1 MSVKKF
7 PRILNYNNLNFEQ
20 IEYYNPQR
28 DKDGSLI
35 STVFYKFMKNNPLS
49 IYLETPKLKT
59 TTGII
64 KNGDD
69 YFIELELSLEGCNSS
84 FYEFIEKFD
93 EKNIVYSH
101 YNSSEW
107 FNKNLPLKTIEEF
120 YKSPIKIKFDG
131 KNPTMI
137 FKIPTVKGKMLLE
150 VYNQQ
155 KQIININKLCAGDE
169 VTAIIKFN
177 GLRFLKQEFIAE
189 WEIYKI
195 KLFKIIDEDILP
207 SGYFFSDDTID
218 NPMEHQE
225 PTQLSEKE
233 NNVFFN
239 LSEEDYHN
247 EEEIRKENESNIIN
261 DNILENTTNEP
272 IEEENTTTE
281 PIEEE
286 HTTTEPIEEHNTT
299 NEPIEEEQA
308 NTINEPI
315 EEEQANTI
323 NEPIEEEQANNTNE
337 PIEEEQANNTNEPL
351 EEEQANNTNEPLEEH
366 NTINEPIEEHNTI
379 NEPIEEQEEE
389 EEESDDSEN
398 DEYEF
403 TDSEYELDDD
413 DEFDELKLN

>member
-1 MSVKKF
+1 MSIKKF

-101 YNSSEW
+101 YNSADW
-107 FNKNLPLKTIEEF
+107 FNKHLPLQTIEEF

-169 VTAIIKFN
+169 ITAIIKFN

-218 NPMEHQE
+218 NPIEHQE
-225 PTQLSEKE
+225 PIQLSEKE

-239 LSEEDYHN
+239 LNGEDYHN
-247 EEEIRKENESNIIN
+247 EEEIRKENEANIIN

-272 IEEENTTTE
+272 IEEEHTTTEPIEEEHTTTE

-299 NEPIEEEQA
+299 NEPIEEHNTTNEPIEEHNTTNEPIEEQQE
-308 NTINEPI
+308 NTTTEPIEEQQENTTTEPI
-315 EEEQANTI
+315 EEEQANTTT
-323 NEPIEEEQANNTNE
+323 EPIEEES
-337 PIEEEQANNTNEPL
+337 
-351 EEEQANNTNEPLEEH
+351 
-366 NTINEPIEEHNTI
+366 
-379 NEPIEEQEEE
+379 E

-403 TDSEYELDDD
+403 TDSEYELDED
-413 DEFDELKLN
+413 DEYDELKLK

>member
-1 MSVKKF
+1 MSIKKF

-101 YNSSEW
+101 YNSADW
-107 FNKNLPLKTIEEF
+107 FNKHLPLQTIEEF

-169 VTAIIKFN
+169 ITAIIKFN

-218 NPMEHQE
+218 NPIEHQE
-225 PTQLSEKE
+225 PIQLSEKE

-239 LSEEDYHN
+239 LNGEDYHN
-247 EEEIRKENESNIIN
+247 EEEIRKENEANIIN

-272 IEEENTTTE
+272 IEEEHTTTE

-299 NEPIEEEQA
+299 NEPIEEHNTTNEPIEEHNTTNEPIEEQQE
-308 NTINEPI
+308 NTTTEPIEEQQENTTTEPI
-315 EEEQANTI
+315 EEEQANTTT
-323 NEPIEEEQANNTNE
+323 EPIEEES
-337 PIEEEQANNTNEPL
+337 
-351 EEEQANNTNEPLEEH
+351 
-366 NTINEPIEEHNTI
+366 
-379 NEPIEEQEEE
+379 E

-403 TDSEYELDDD
+403 TDSEYELDED
-413 DEFDELKLN
+413 DEYDELKLK

>member
-1 MSVKKF
+1 MF
-7 PRILNYNNLNFEQ
+7 
-20 IEYYNPQR
+20 
-28 DKDGSLI
+28 
-35 STVFYKFMKNNPLS
+35 
-49 IYLETPKLKT
+49 
-59 TTGII
+59 
-64 KNGDD
+64 
-69 YFIELELSLEGCNSS
+69 
-84 FYEFIEKFD
+84 
-93 EKNIVYSH
+93 IVYSH
-101 YNSSEW
+101 YNSADW
-107 FNKNLPLKTIEEF
+107 FNKHLPLQTIEEF

-169 VTAIIKFN
+169 ITAIIKFN

-218 NPMEHQE
+218 NPIEHQE
-225 PTQLSEKE
+225 PIQLSEKE

-239 LSEEDYHN
+239 LNGEDYHN
-247 EEEIRKENESNIIN
+247 EEEIRKENEANIIN

-272 IEEENTTTE
+272 IEEEHTTTE

-299 NEPIEEEQA
+299 NEPIEEHNTTNEPIEEHNTTNEPIEEQQE
-308 NTINEPI
+308 NTTTEPIEEQQENTTTEPI
-315 EEEQANTI
+315 EEEQANTTT
-323 NEPIEEEQANNTNE
+323 EPIEEES
-337 PIEEEQANNTNEPL
+337 
-351 EEEQANNTNEPLEEH
+351 
-366 NTINEPIEEHNTI
+366 
-379 NEPIEEQEEE
+379 E

-403 TDSEYELDDD
+403 TDSEYELDED
-413 DEFDELKLN
+413 DEYDELKLK